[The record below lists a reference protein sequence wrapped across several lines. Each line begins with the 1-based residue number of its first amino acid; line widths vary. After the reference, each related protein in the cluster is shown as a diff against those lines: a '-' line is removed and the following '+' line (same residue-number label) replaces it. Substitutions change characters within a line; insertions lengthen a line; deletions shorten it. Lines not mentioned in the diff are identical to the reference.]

1 MPVVYSPTGADRR
14 VRTNPTYQQAAP
26 KYPSLMEQARQWFTK
41 LRAQNAARFQQQMK
55 QVDTGEEFGQSL
67 IGGKRARFKGGD
79 PRQDRRPKTNTT
91 TGAQVINPYAG
102 RVKYQSSVP
111 SQFSDGDP
119 RADRRPIIGVFNG
132 YNPDAYVPLPWWYGQ
147 MAPEQPTGGTTG
159 GTGGYG
165 TLANRFG
172 GGGYGGG
179 GRGGTSYPS
188 YGQRANADYIPG
200 WLQQM
205 VNWKV

>member
-1 MPVVYSPTGADRR
+1 MPVVYSPTGSDRR
-14 VRTNPTYQQAAP
+14 VRTKPTYQEAAP
-26 KYPSLMEQARQWFTK
+26 KYPSLMEQARQWFER

-55 QVDTGEEFGQSL
+55 LVDTGEEFGQSFA
-67 IGGKRARFKGGD
+67 GSKVRFKGGD

-91 TGAQVINPYAG
+91 TCAPMVNPYAG
-102 RVKYQSSVP
+102 RVTYKTSTP

-147 MAPEQPTGGTTG
+147 MAPEQPTGGTG
-159 GTGGYG
+159 VSGSYG
-165 TLANRFG
+165 TLASRYG
-172 GGGYGGG
+172 SGGYSGGS
-179 GRGGTSYPS
+179 RGGTTYPS
-188 YGQRANADYIPG
+188 YGTRANADYIPG